1 MTELL
6 FESLQEKK
14 DKLIQII
21 KKRDNFK
28 QSYANR
34 TSNRLL
40 ISQS

>member
-1 MTELL
+1 MIELL

-14 DKLIQII
+14 DKFIQIV

-28 QSYANR
+28 QSYANLI
-34 TSNRLL
+34 SNRFL